1 MIDNK
6 VFLYKQIIQEERD
19 ITNKKKQLKDEF
31 SKYIRNY
38 EKNKDSSLYRNRKNK
53 QSVTGKVGEN
63 IIHSYNLSRSLPINK
78 RIYKSIITEE
88 ESNQDDPY
96 ERYLSVM
103 MTPKNN
109 KSKVQNNNVFK
120 GLNNIIETS
129 KSYDYNL
136 NKYNGDILRRNNEML
151 KSYQKLRNNNRYLY
165 LI

>member
-1 MIDNK
+1 
-6 VFLYKQIIQEERD
+6 
-19 ITNKKKQLKDEF
+19 
-31 SKYIRNY
+31 
-38 EKNKDSSLYRNRKNK
+38 
-53 QSVTGKVGEN
+53 
-63 IIHSYNLSRSLPINK
+63 
-78 RIYKSIITEE
+78 
-88 ESNQDDPY
+88 
-96 ERYLSVM
+96 M

>member
-1 MIDNK
+1 MYIFEHTININKMIDNK

-38 EKNKDSSLYRNRKNK
+38 EKNKDSSLYLNRKNK

-88 ESNQDDPY
+88 ESNQDLWL
-96 ERYLSVM
+96 EEKR
-103 MTPKNN
+103 NR
-109 KSKVQNNNVFK
+109 KV
-120 GLNNIIETS
+120 L
-129 KSYDYNL
+129 
-136 NKYNGDILRRNNEML
+136 
-151 KSYQKLRNNNRYLY
+151 
-165 LI
+165 